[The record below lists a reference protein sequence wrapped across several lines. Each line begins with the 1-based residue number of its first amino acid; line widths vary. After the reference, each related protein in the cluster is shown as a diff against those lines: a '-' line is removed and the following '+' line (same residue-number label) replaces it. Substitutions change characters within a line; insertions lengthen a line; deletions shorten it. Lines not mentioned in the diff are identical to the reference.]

1 MADNW
6 IKWVVGLTR
15 RREIVA
21 MAEELKLDRRQVAGL
36 FMELMEWADE
46 NTVDGNVRGVTKA
59 FPDMHV
65 GVRGFA
71 EAMEKV
77 GWLREKK
84 DGIFFV
90 GFTKHNAQTSKSR
103 ALTTR
108 RVKRWRNAAIV
119 TKALPEKI
127 REEVKKTN
135 PPKPPQGGGVVLTH
149 QETGEEATPENQS
162 PRTERRARATRGDEW
177 WREKTG

>member
-1 MADNW
+1 
-6 IKWVVGLTR
+6 
-15 RREIVA
+15 

-77 GWLREKK
+77 GWLRRK
-84 DGIFFV
+84 GRHFLC
-90 GFTKHNAQTSKSR
+90 GLPS
-103 ALTTR
+103 TTA
-108 RVKRWRNAAIV
+108 NLEITGTYDEA
-119 TKALPEKI
+119 
-127 REEVKKTN
+127 
-135 PPKPPQGGGVVLTH
+135 G
-149 QETGEEATPENQS
+149 ETLA
-162 PRTERRARATRGDEW
+162 
-177 WREKTG
+177 